1 MALPKLNNAPKY
13 EMKIPSSKES
23 VTYRPFLVKEEKVL
37 LMALE
42 SKDPTNTFH
51 ALFDTINSCVITKNF
66 KEHELTPYD
75 VEYMFLQIRAKSVG
89 ESSKIGLKCS
99 NCETENEVV
108 IDLTKVEVS
117 SKGEN
122 ESDIIKLNDDISLKM
137 KTISFKDAVLTG
149 EKNKDLSEIDQIM
162 KILAQCMDSVMTAD
176 ASHKLSDES
185 EEEVIEFIE
194 SLSSQQFEKIKD
206 WVENIPQLR
215 HNIKFKCKECGTDNE
230 REVTGITN
238 FFS

>member
-42 SKDPTNTFH
+42 SEDPTNTFH
-51 ALFDTINSCVITKNF
+51 ALFDTINSCVISKNF

-89 ESSKIGLKCS
+89 ETSKIGLKCS
-99 NCETENEVV
+99 SCDTENEVV
-108 IDLTKVEVS
+108 VDLSKVEVS
-117 SKGEN
+117 AKGEN
-122 ESDIIKLNDDISLKM
+122 ESDIVKLTDEISIKM
-137 KTISFKDAVLTG
+137 KPISFKDAMVTG
-149 EKNKDLSEIDQIM
+149 QKNKNLSEIDQIM
-162 KILAQCMDSVMTAD
+162 KLLAQCIDSVMTAD
-176 ASHKLSDES
+176 TNYKLSDES

-194 SLSSQQFEKIKD
+194 SLSSKQFEKIKD
-206 WVENIPQLR
+206 WIENIPQLR
-215 HNIKFKCKECGTDNE
+215 HTIKFKCKECGTDNE
-230 REVTGITN
+230 REVAGITN
-238 FFS
+238 FF